1 VASALAAALLV
12 SSGPDAI
19 FLDHRASVDLIRS
32 PDLLAVEVSDETI
45 IPLNASGVARFS
57 SLSVPYDRSMETV
70 MVVKAEIHPV
80 RPGRPEAEARVTE
93 RPRPGLAASGR
104 LESNFRE
111 LVIEFTGVE
120 TGDTLFIT
128 TRREIE
134 RLPLVDAYSY
144 SFFSQSTDSI
154 ASSCFSVRWPAGAP
168 LLIAGPPPST
178 DYEAGG
184 VRHLQWPCGPMPA
197 LPPLPLGVPVEME
210 ARRVIIASHPPEEL
224 GALLCPVLDPGGA
237 GGAEEA
243 ALSMVIDSVGRD
255 PDSLRAWVAR
265 SISFLGAGIG
275 AHPGFT
281 PRTPLQTLQDR
292 CGVCR
297 DKSVLLTALLRE
309 AGSRAWLGLTRV
321 SHPLDELCGIR
332 DFDHMVVL
340 LERDG
345 AIDILDPSTAGH
357 STPAGYALRG
367 LPVLPVAP
375 WCRGYETVPSEGCD
389 TLSIRMSLGFS
400 SGLDSLSGGFEAG
413 FTGAVDELWRD
424 MLSRVDVEAWPE
436 MLEALFGASPSSAL
450 RIVGD
455 PHDPLSAVSVEGTIT
470 IPSRLIGDGDT
481 SAMILPGLVDVNRAG
496 SRIAALLLA
505 GEGSSGRA
513 EGTDT
518 PMIELLDAAIC
529 IPEGFAP
536 SLPEPASAEGHE
548 VSVRIEGDSLRWS
561 ESCDLGN
568 HAVSRLRRTALA
580 RCAGSPRGILL
591 TEER

>member
-1 VASALAAALLV
+1 MATSRAVALLV
-12 SSGPDAI
+12 SSGPDAV
-19 FLDHRASVDLIRS
+19 FLDHRASVDLMRS
-32 PDLLAVEVSDETI
+32 PDLFAVEVSDETI
-45 IPLNASGVARFS
+45 VPLNASGVARFS
-57 SLSVPYDRSMETV
+57 ALSVPFDCSMETV
-70 MVVKAEIHPV
+70 LIVTAEIHPV

-111 LVIEFTGVE
+111 LVVEYAGVE
-120 TGDTLFIT
+120 AGDTLFIT
-128 TRREIE
+128 TRREIA

-144 SFFSQSTDSI
+144 SFFSQSSDSI
-154 ASSCFSVRWPAGAP
+154 ASSSFSVRWPAGAP
-168 LLIAGPPPST
+168 LRMTGPLPSS
-178 DYEAGG
+178 DFEDGG
-184 VRHLQWPCGPMPA
+184 VRYLEWPCGPMPA

-210 ARRVIIASHPPEEL
+210 ARHVTIASHTPGEL
-224 GALLCPVLDPGGA
+224 GALLYPVLDPGGA
-237 GGAEEA
+237 DGAGEA

-275 AHPGFT
+275 TDPGFT

-309 AGSRAWLGLTRV
+309 SGSRAWLGLTRV
-321 SHPLDELCGIR
+321 SHPLDEFCGIR

-340 LERDG
+340 LERNG
-345 AIDILDPSTAGH
+345 AIEILDPSTAGH
-357 STPAGYALRG
+357 STPAGYAMRG

-375 WCRGYETVPSEGCD
+375 WCDGYETVPPEGCD

-400 SGLDSLSGGFEAG
+400 PGLDSLSGAFEAG

-424 MLSRVDVEAWPE
+424 MLSRVEVEAWPG
-436 MLEALFGASPSSAL
+436 MLEALFGASPSSTL
-450 RIVGD
+450 RIMGD
-455 PHDPLSAVSVEGTIT
+455 PLDPLSVISVEGTIT
-470 IPSRLIGDGDT
+470 IPSGLIRDGGI
-481 SAMILPGLVDVNRAG
+481 SAMILPGLVDVNKAG

-505 GEGSSGRA
+505 GEGSSGRV

-518 PMIELLDAAIC
+518 PMMEFLDATLG

-536 SLPEPASAEGHE
+536 SLPGQATAAGYE
-548 VSVRIEGDSLRWS
+548 VSVRIDGDSLRWS

-568 HAVSRLRRTALA
+568 HAASRLRGTALA
-580 RCAGSPRGILL
+580 RCAGAPRGILL
-591 TEER
+591 TAER